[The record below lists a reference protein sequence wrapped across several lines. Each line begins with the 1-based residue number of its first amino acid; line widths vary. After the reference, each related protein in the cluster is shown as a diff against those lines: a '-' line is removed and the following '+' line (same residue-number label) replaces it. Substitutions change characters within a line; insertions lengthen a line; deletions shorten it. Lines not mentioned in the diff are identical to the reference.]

1 MAIAP
6 NAEQEG
12 GPRGAI
18 MSVAMHLFGKQGFT
32 GTSMRDIANAVGL
45 LPGSLY
51 AHIQSKEALL
61 LSIVSD
67 GIGRFLAAVE
77 PLATMEGSP
86 AERLRKMIVA
96 HVEVVA
102 DNPERSQVVFHQWR
116 FLGDG
121 NLPVAVER
129 RRQYESLFISVV
141 QQGIASGEMRSDIDL
156 RIEVR
161 TILGALN
168 WTPEWFS
175 PDGELGAAEV
185 GKHMANTLLRG
196 ILT

>member
-6 NAEQEG
+6 KIDLDG
-12 GPRGAI
+12 GPRVAI
-18 MSVAMHLFGKQGFT
+18 TNVAMHLFGKQGFT

-67 GIGRFLAAVE
+67 GIGRFIAAVD
-77 PLATMEGSP
+77 PHVRATGSP
-86 AERLRKMIVA
+86 EVRLRNMIAA

-116 FLGDG
+116 FLGEE
-121 NLPVAVER
+121 NLPVAIER
-129 RRQYESLFISVV
+129 RREYERAFITVV
-141 QQGIASGEMRSDIDL
+141 EEGMKEGQFRADLNL
-156 RIEVR
+156 RIVVL

-175 PDGELGAAEV
+175 PDGKLNAVEV
-185 GKHMANTLLRG
+185 GYLMADTLLQG
-196 ILT
+196 IQA

>member
-6 NAEQEG
+6 NADQEG

-18 MSVAMHLFGKQGFT
+18 MNVAMHLFGKQGFT

-67 GIGRFLAAVE
+67 GIGRFLAAVG
-77 PLATMEGSP
+77 PLAAGSGTP

-116 FLGDG
+116 FLGEG
-121 NLPVAVER
+121 NLPVAVDR
-129 RRQYESLFISVV
+129 RRQYESLFITVV
-141 QQGIASGEMRSDIDL
+141 EQGVSSGEMRSDIDL

-175 PDGELGAAEV
+175 PNGKLGAGEV
-185 GKHMANTLLRG
+185 GEHMANTLLRG
-196 ILT
+196 ILA

>member
-6 NAEQEG
+6 KVDLDG
-12 GPRGAI
+12 GPRVAI
-18 MSVAMHLFGKQGFT
+18 TNVAMHLFGKQGFT

-67 GIGRFLAAVE
+67 GIGRFLAAADPHVRS
-77 PLATMEGSP
+77 TGSP
-86 AERLRKMIVA
+86 AERLREMIAA

-116 FLGDG
+116 FLGED

-129 RRQYESLFISVV
+129 RREYERAYITVV
-141 QQGIASGEMRSDIDL
+141 EQGMQAGQFRADLNL
-156 RIEVR
+156 RIVVL

-175 PDGELGAAEV
+175 PDGKLSAVEV
-185 GKHMANTLLRG
+185 GYLMADTLLQG
-196 ILT
+196 LQA